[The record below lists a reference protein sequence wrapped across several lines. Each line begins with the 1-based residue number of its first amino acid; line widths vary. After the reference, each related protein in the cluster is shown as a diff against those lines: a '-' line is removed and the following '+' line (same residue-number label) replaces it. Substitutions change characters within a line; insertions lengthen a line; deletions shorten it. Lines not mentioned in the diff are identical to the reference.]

1 MKIFFNGWSNGFL
14 DNTVSSVNIECFL
27 ELFKNIYNESCE
39 IGNIDDS
46 DILCEFD
53 MLLDCS
59 GTLIRK
65 KKWKHTYVF
74 NSDYTTSCNSEDY
87 DIVLCCEKNHK
98 NVVNVQT
105 FIPYLYSNIS
115 IDDKLNIHI
124 NEIANDIR
132 CLINKNCWNN
142 ISKVYCV
149 NNPLFEAD
157 RHIMLKNL
165 FSNHNISS
173 DYIKYISPTYKH
185 TINEETYNKYASKQT
200 VRHLRNFNMTYG
212 ELSLILNYKAV
223 LEDIEKKYKG
233 GLFLIFESDVMISSD
248 YHKFNK
254 FMDFIKDKDFDL
266 IHLGKSSYV
275 DDIFNF
281 SLTDG
286 VATGYRK
293 PGENFNKELLDYYL
307 ENTKST
313 RYIEDITNKN
323 DEFRVIRM
331 FTARCTDSFLWNY
344 KGIVKF
350 LKFMNEFEDYST
362 PLDVY
367 IVEFFEKNID
377 FKNYWTADNF
387 FKQGSE
393 LKLMPSTLR

>member
-1 MKIFFNGWSNGFL
+1 MKIFFNGFL
-14 DNTVSSVNIECFL
+14 DNTNYSVNIECFL
-27 ELFKNIYNESCE
+27 ELFKNVYNESCE

-53 MLLDCS
+53 MLLDCPS
-59 GTLIRK
+59 TLIRE
-65 KKWKHTYVF
+65 KKWKHTYLF
-74 NSDYTTSCNSEDY
+74 NIESTISCNPHDY

-98 NVVNVQT
+98 NVVNIQP
-105 FIPYLYSNIS
+105 FIPYLYSKNL
-115 IDDKLNIHI
+115 IDNNLNIHI
-124 NEIANDIR
+124 DEISNDIR

-149 NNPLFEAD
+149 NNPLFEPQ
-157 RHIMLKNL
+157 RHVMLSYMFSKN
-165 FSNHNISS
+165 NISS

-185 TINEETYNKYASKQT
+185 TIDKETYNKYASKQT
-200 VRHLRNFNMTYG
+200 VRHLRDFDMTYG

-223 LEDIEKKYKG
+223 LEDIEKKYKD
-233 GLFLIFESDVMISSD
+233 GLFLIFESDVMISHD
-248 YHKFNK
+248 YNKFNK

-266 IHLGKSSYV
+266 IHLGKSIYC
-275 DDIFNF
+275 DNLFNF
-281 SLTDG
+281 SLKDG

-293 PGENFNKELLDYYL
+293 PGENFNKELLDFYL
-307 ENTKST
+307 KNTKNT
-313 RYIEDITNKN
+313 KYIEDITNKN
-323 DEFRVIRM
+323 DEFRVVRM

-350 LKFMNEFEDYST
+350 LKFMNEFQDYST

-367 IVEFFEKNID
+367 IIEFFEKNLD
-377 FKNYWTADNF
+377 FKHYWTVNNF

-393 LKLMPSTLR
+393 LKIIPSTLR